1 MTKQGAWYH
10 AWYHAAPRVVTV
22 GFKCEIGTGPKM
34 LMWWVYIGLCLAGV
48 TAGAVPSL
56 EAVQSLTKDAL
67 RAVLED
73 QNEPALTAAAA
84 VLWAND
90 VIGEYLVDPEFHE
103 LLTSIGLTA
112 VALFAVQKF
121 LRKVRGT

>member
-1 MTKQGAWYH
+1 
-10 AWYHAAPRVVTV
+10 
-22 GFKCEIGTGPKM
+22 M
-34 LMWWVYIGLCLAGV
+34 LMWWVYVGLCLAGV
-48 TAGAVPSL
+48 TAVVVPSL

-90 VIGEYLVDPEFHE
+90 VIGEYLVDPDFHE
-103 LLTSIGLTA
+103 LLSTMGLTA

-121 LRKVRGT
+121 LRKVRGK

>member
-1 MTKQGAWYH
+1 
-10 AWYHAAPRVVTV
+10 
-22 GFKCEIGTGPKM
+22 
-34 LMWWVYIGLCLAGV
+34 MWWVYVGLCLAGV
-48 TAGAVPSL
+48 TAGAAPSL

-90 VIGEYLVDPEFHE
+90 FIGEYLVDPEFPE

-112 VALFAVQKF
+112 VALFAVKKF

>member
-1 MTKQGAWYH
+1 
-10 AWYHAAPRVVTV
+10 
-22 GFKCEIGTGPKM
+22 M